1 MRKLRLFKIAPG
13 ATGAA
18 LFGYTCALV
27 TDPALVTQTWNALI
41 LTWLGLLNIAAVV
54 ALAWAL
60 ITDDLDELRAAV
72 HRQRASPRLRFLHV
86 GEAPSWVTQP
96 TAPQG
101 SVYGAAKPAV
111 TTGGP
116 PRDPFEPFERQ
127 WSPEDTGD
135 VTKS

>member
-27 TDPALVTQTWNALI
+27 TDPVLVTAQMNALI
-41 LTWLGLLNIAAVV
+41 LTWLGLLNIAAVA
-54 ALAWAL
+54 ALVWAL
-60 ITDDLDELRAAV
+60 IDDDLSELRAAV
-72 HRQRASPRLRFLHV
+72 HRQRASPRLRFLTV
-86 GEAPSWVTQP
+86 AEPAPNWNAPTQ
-96 TAPQG
+96 G
-101 SVYGAAKPAV
+101 HVYGAAKPQAV

-135 VTKS
+135 VKT